1 MTPLNGNALHQL
13 VISFDASCS
22 NILDA
27 LSLPTKWVHIVC
39 LINSIRTLFVPL
51 SACSIHFVFAQKHC
65 HCLCYHVRY
74 VNNGVPSILA
84 NERPSQVYF
93 FFFSVSSMQ
102 PSWTSNIEH
111 MTFSG
116 LHSLLMFGSF
126 IIRDRK
132 NSREERPRCLP
143 IGDRVTSEYV
153 CL

>member
-1 MTPLNGNALHQL
+1 MTQLNANALHQL

-93 FFFSVSSMQ
+93 FFFLGVF
-102 PSWTSNIEH
+102 NAAILNVEH
-111 MTFSG
+111 RTHDIFR
-116 LHSLLMFGSF
+116 LTLVAHVR
-126 IIRDRK
+126 IIH
-132 NSREERPRCLP
+132 
-143 IGDRVTSEYV
+143 Y
-153 CL
+153 